1 MRRRCCSEKCSAAE
15 PVRHGAAG
23 QNKHGQIPRTLG
35 ALLRPPSCLQHFE
48 HRLYGGRCHVDNYPF
63 IVLTVDILPDIVI
76 MISHNTLY
84 NLANGL
90 GALAMVT
97 VVVYHFVAINARYLL
112 KESAGRAQ

>member
-1 MRRRCCSEKCSAAE
+1 MNHC
-15 PVRHGAAG
+15 
-23 QNKHGQIPRTLG
+23 
-35 ALLRPPSCLQHFE
+35 
-48 HRLYGGRCHVDNYPF
+48 PF
-63 IVLTVDILPDIVI
+63 VILTVDIFLGVVI